1 MTPTVRYIV
10 AAALLL
16 FAWKGSTLE
25 IPWPPASTTIDTPAP
40 PKELRPWG
48 DPVVPIAKK
57 MLPKDRLYLENLYDA
72 MVYVLLRDGQ
82 RPDPIISDTAKF
94 ARFHTSTLRLAIDK
108 ASVGKYPGLAEAIDE
123 VFFAAAGPEVKPID
137 DAVRSKLI
145 AACGVLSWTLGVHR
159 DE

>member
-1 MTPTVRYIV
+1 MSPTVRYIV

-25 IPWPPASTTIDTPAP
+25 IPWPPEKTTIDTPAP
-40 PKELRPWG
+40 PRELLAWAEQLRP
-48 DPVVPIAKK
+48 IAAT
-57 MLPKDRLYLENLYDA
+57 MLPKDRIYLENLYDA
-72 MVYVLLRDGQ
+72 MVYVLMRDGK

-94 ARFHTSTLRLAIDK
+94 VTFHTSTLRLAIDK
-108 ASVGKYPGLAEAIDE
+108 ESVGKYPGLADAIDE
-123 VFFAAAGPEVKPID
+123 VFFLAAGPDVKPID
-137 DAVRSKLI
+137 TDTRAKLI